1 LEQSS
6 QNSIAFDDLSLV
18 ASSISQAVIIIS
30 PEDIVEWVNSA
41 FESIY
46 GFALEEVQ
54 GKRIID
60 FVGGPEMDQ
69 LTIASIEK
77 AIFKDKEPI
86 KCELIQYKK
95 DRSTFWGELNLT
107 PILAEDG
114 SLKKYISVVQDVTDR
129 KTAMLNLEASQVTF
143 NQITASINDVYY
155 LYNIQF
161 QRYEFISPNVI
172 EILGAKQDFF
182 YNGGSYNKEYAHIED
197 QPILETAF
205 EGINRGI
212 PYEIEY
218 RVEVNDR
225 VRWIREKSFPIV
237 DFDGN
242 LIKNSGVCQ
251 DITDYKNTESSLL
264 KARENASLLSDLG
277 LDISSEMDLSNIVG
291 KVYERFNEIM
301 EVDAFGIGLV
311 DEESQELR
319 FPLFVENNKRFEDYV
334 IPLSDRNKLA
344 TICYHNHDELIIR
357 DSEVELSKY
366 IDNIGPLIGEIT
378 KSIVYLPLISDNK
391 VVGVITV
398 QSFNKYAY
406 DSYSLSLIKNLTV
419 FISVALKKALVY
431 QGMEKIIEKRTA
443 QLKRQKNELEE
454 MYRRTRQISEIGYKL
469 TSSLDFEEIFLTLY
483 ENIKSL
489 MSAHMFGI
497 RIVDIEQDT
506 IEYKFEIE
514 GGERQ
519 TPVSVSL
526 DDWDNYSV
534 WSVRNQQEILIGD
547 NLKEFDKYVNEIKVP
562 LGEMPNSLIFCPLMD
577 GKDVIGVITVQ
588 SHDFHAYDEK
598 HLEIIK
604 SLGSYA
610 ASAITK
616 ATLYDTLEH
625 KVIDRTKELQEINK
639 NLVDSISYAKRIHD
653 NIRPGRDQVKA
664 LFEDSFVIFQPKD
677 IISGDFYLIDE
688 LTSNNGDKMKAII
701 VGDCTGHGVPGGI
714 LSVLCS
720 NLVRQTFRNR
730 DVNTPAEALTVV
742 SEELTRQLA
751 TNDELR
757 LRDGM
762 DVAFCVIDQNNR
774 KLYFSGANNSCFIL
788 RGEEVIRLRG
798 DRQHVGYTENFQ
810 PFTNRIV
817 DIEPGDK
824 LYITTDGYIDQFGG
838 ENFKKLMLR
847 SFIKMIVDHRNLS
860 FEEQAKALT
869 DNFNEWKGAGEQTD
883 DVCLFGAQIL

>member
-1 LEQSS
+1 
-6 QNSIAFDDLSLV
+6 
-18 ASSISQAVIIIS
+18 
-30 PEDIVEWVNSA
+30 
-41 FESIY
+41 
-46 GFALEEVQ
+46 
-54 GKRIID
+54 
-60 FVGGPEMDQ
+60 
-69 LTIASIEK
+69 
-77 AIFKDKEPI
+77 
-86 KCELIQYKK
+86 
-95 DRSTFWGELNLT
+95 
-107 PILAEDG
+107 
-114 SLKKYISVVQDVTDR
+114 
-129 KTAMLNLEASQVTF
+129 
-143 NQITASINDVYY
+143 
-155 LYNIQF
+155 
-161 QRYEFISPNVI
+161 
-172 EILGAKQDFF
+172 
-182 YNGGSYNKEYAHIED
+182 
-197 QPILETAF
+197 
-205 EGINRGI
+205 
-212 PYEIEY
+212 
-218 RVEVNDR
+218 
-225 VRWIREKSFPIV
+225 
-237 DFDGN
+237 
-242 LIKNSGVCQ
+242 
-251 DITDYKNTESSLL
+251 
-264 KARENASLLSDLG
+264 
-277 LDISSEMDLSNIVG
+277 
-291 KVYERFNEIM
+291 
-301 EVDAFGIGLV
+301 
-311 DEESQELR
+311 
-319 FPLFVENNKRFEDYV
+319 
-334 IPLSDRNKLA
+334 
-344 TICYHNHDELIIR
+344 
-357 DSEVELSKY
+357 
-366 IDNIGPLIGEIT
+366 
-378 KSIVYLPLISDNK
+378 
-391 VVGVITV
+391 
-398 QSFNKYAY
+398 
-406 DSYSLSLIKNLTV
+406 
-419 FISVALKKALVY
+419 
-431 QGMEKIIEKRTA
+431 
-443 QLKRQKNELEE
+443 
-454 MYRRTRQISEIGYKL
+454 
-469 TSSLDFEEIFLTLY
+469 
-483 ENIKSL
+483 
-489 MSAHMFGI
+489 
-497 RIVDIEQDT
+497 
-506 IEYKFEIE
+506 
-514 GGERQ
+514 
-519 TPVSVSL
+519 
-526 DDWDNYSV
+526 
-534 WSVRNQQEILIGD
+534 VRNQQEILIGD

>member
-1 LEQSS
+1 MEQSS